1 MNRFTVGAAEVLRIE
16 ETMVHFDGREFFPEL
31 TQAMLAEHA
40 SWLAPFFDIEGFR
53 MPCIFQSFVI
63 RHGKLNVLIDTCL
76 GNHKERPDFL
86 LAHQLNNPYLER
98 LAAAGLAPEDID
110 LVLCTHMHVDHVG
123 WNTRLA
129 NGRWVPTFPN
139 AKYVFSREEYARYAP
154 ENLIP
159 GEPPLFFEVYQDS
172 VLPVIESGQALM
184 VTGEHVLNEL
194 MTVVP
199 TPGPHARPYRFA
211 PESRWRIGVLLR
223 RCHPQPGADSGA
235 GSQQLVLRGPCPG
248 ARQPPSRPRRG
259 RRARLDTG
267 AGPFRRAA
275 CRTRGA
281 ARRGL
286 SFSAAGGMSR
296 SAATHSFAATSS

>member
-63 RHGKLNVLIDTCL
+63 RHGKLNVLVDTCL

-123 WNTRLA
+123 WNTRLE

-184 VTGEHVLNEL
+184 VTGEHALNEL

-199 TPGPHARPYRFA
+199 TPGHTPGHIGLRLSHDGESAFFLGDAIHNPVQIAVPDLNSSFCEDPALARASRHRILAEAAERGSILVPGHFVAPHVGHVER
-211 PESRWRIGVLLR
+211 
-223 RCHPQPGADSGA
+223 
-235 GSQQLVLRGPCPG
+235 
-248 ARQPPSRPRRG
+248 
-259 RRARLDTG
+259 
-267 AGPFRRAA
+267 
-275 CRTRGA
+275 RGA
-281 ARRGL
+281 AYRFL
-286 SFSAAGGMSR
+286 PLES
-296 SAATHSFAATSS
+296 